1 MLPVWR
7 CIHFHI
13 DIWKQVQ
20 YGSTSKR
27 ILIVHVPGCGV
38 QTLVCVF
45 LSWPQ
50 TMACLA
56 GLALSFFG
64 IPRVFP
70 RVVQEMIVGG

>member
-13 DIWKQVQ
+13 DIWKHVQ
-20 YGSTSKR
+20 YGSISKR
-27 ILIVHVPGCGV
+27 ILIVYVPGCGV

-50 TMACLA
+50 IMVCTA
-56 GLALSFFG
+56 GLALSFSG